1 LQRVPLRA
9 VAIVASSIIIVSVVT
24 GIVTGVMSDGIV
36 RPFAL
41 IALVLAAVALL
52 GVGIVSFQSVVD
64 ELDESDPL
72 ATTQG
77 GALGPTIRRMLR
89 KARAS
94 AVRTA
99 REWQAALRRNVTRES
114 LARLARACA
123 DALSGV
129 PPAEVSP
136 PPSAGPLARPA
147 GAPPRPKARERS
159 TPSPTPRLR
168 RAPDQR
174 AAARRRHPS
183 RRRRVPV

>member
-1 LQRVPLRA
+1 MASA
-9 VAIVASSIIIVSVVT
+9 VIIVSVVT
-24 GIVTGVMSDGIV
+24 GIVTGVMTGGIV

-41 IALVLAAVALL
+41 TALVLASVALL

-72 ATTQG
+72 ATKQG
-77 GALGPTIRRMLR
+77 GALGPTIKRALR
-89 KARAS
+89 KARSS
-94 AVRTA
+94 AARVA
-99 REWQAALRRNVTRES
+99 REWHAALRRNITRES

-147 GAPPRPKARERS
+147 GAPRPKPRRRVERH
-159 TPSPTPRLR
+159 PALR
-168 RAPDQR
+168 RRPATSQ
-174 AAARRRHPS
+174 ARS
-183 RRRRVPV
+183 RRRRVPA